1 MTRVLAI
8 CSMAAALA
16 AMAGC
21 SATAPAAAP
30 PPDALMV
37 APPVPAAA
45 GNTKVGAGSK
55 AGFCTFKDA
64 AGKLYEAKC

>member
-1 MTRVLAI
+1 MTRVMAI

-30 PPDALMV
+30 PPAPMV

-45 GNTKVGAGSK
+45 GNTKVGAGSR

>member
-1 MTRVLAI
+1 MTRVMAI
-8 CSMAAALA
+8 CSMAAALV

-21 SATAPAAAP
+21 SATAPSAP
-30 PPDALMV
+30 PPAAMV